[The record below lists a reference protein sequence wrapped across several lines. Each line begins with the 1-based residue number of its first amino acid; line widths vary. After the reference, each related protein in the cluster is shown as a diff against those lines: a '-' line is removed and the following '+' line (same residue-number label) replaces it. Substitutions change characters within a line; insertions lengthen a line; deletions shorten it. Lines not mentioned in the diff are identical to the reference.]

1 MKRQKDDVAAVLT
14 WHDAVNAGDI
24 GLALAVSTSTIVV
37 GGPKGEASG
46 HAVLAEWIRHAG
58 IRLAPIVVHRAGEHI
73 IVEEDATWPA
83 RRETLQDGQPIR
95 VASVFTVMDGLVASV
110 HRFASLDEAKRMLL
124 LSGPRPPA

>member
-37 GGPKGEASG
+37 GGPKGEAS
-46 HAVLAEWIRHAG
+46 AVLAEWIRHAG

-110 HRFASLDEAKRMLL
+110 HRFASLDEAKRMFL

>member
-24 GLALAVSTSTIVV
+24 GLVLAVSTSTIVV
-37 GGPKGEASG
+37 GGPKGEAS
-46 HAVLAEWIRHAG
+46 AVLAEWIRHAG